1 MKALIFNHHPDYLW
15 YTKILFES
23 IGIETDVATEDLT
36 FSLGADYC
44 SVSKD
49 FKFQCGKNWYD
60 PKDLFPNT
68 NFTYSNTHQGYDYY
82 FSINPTIAE
91 NLPYNSDKNI
101 FGAVVIWHILQ
112 KNNFKKYKKISS
124 VDYIKNYG
132 GTRLTYFVPTK
143 GQLKEKKYI
152 TQLMESYKTKY
163 FDELIDLKK
172 SKPVIIAGHPEAPDG
187 IVQDWDVLSKTRLLV
202 HHKEYGSCC
211 NSVMK
216 ALDCGIPIYISKE
229 NRYRLGFDDVPEDC
243 FIFSDDYTIKE
254 AYDLSESVNEFKI
267 QSEFRKVKNIEKAKL
282 EFKNLLNTKEKI

>member
-1 MKALIFNHHPDYLW
+1 MKALLFNHHPDYLW
-15 YTKILFES
+15 YTKKLFES
-23 IGIETDVATEDLT
+23 IGIETDVATYDLT

-60 PKDLFPNT
+60 PKHLFPDT
-68 NFTYSNTHQGYDYY
+68 TFTYSNSHIGYDYY

-91 NLPYNSDKNI
+91 NLPYDNDKNI

-112 KNNFKKYKKISS
+112 KNDLKKYKKISS

-132 GTRLTYFVPTK
+132 GNRITYFVPTRGK
-143 GQLKEKKYI
+143 LKEKKYV
-152 TQLMESYKTKY
+152 TQLMDSYKTKY
-163 FDELIDLKK
+163 FNELFDLKK
-172 SKPVIIAGHPEAPDG
+172 TIPVIIAGHPDAPDG
-187 IVQDWDVLSKTRLLV
+187 IVHDWDILSQTRLLV

-211 NSVMK
+211 NAVMK
-216 ALDCGIPIYISKE
+216 ALDCGIPIYMSKE

-254 AYDLSESVNEFKI
+254 AYGLSESVNEFKI
-267 QSEFRKVKNIEKAKL
+267 QSQFRKVKNIEKAKL
-282 EFKNLLNTKEKI
+282 ELKKVLKL